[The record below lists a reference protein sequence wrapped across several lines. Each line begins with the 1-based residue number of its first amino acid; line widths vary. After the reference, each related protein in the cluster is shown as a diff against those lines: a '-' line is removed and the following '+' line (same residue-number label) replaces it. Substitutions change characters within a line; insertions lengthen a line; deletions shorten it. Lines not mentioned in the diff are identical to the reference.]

1 MKYFG
6 WQQPISTAPLGCA
19 QIGIGL
25 RRAVRLLLHDQSAQ
39 FLQGERALKHAEARH
54 GCEKHSPDFQPGRSG
69 MQRGEGARL
78 GVEDVLLEEGVSGL
92 SIG

>member
-19 QIGIGL
+19 QIGLGL
-25 RRAVRLLLHDQSAQ
+25 RRAIRLLLHDSSAQ
-39 FLQGERALKHAEARH
+39 FLQGGRALKHAEARH
-54 GCEKHSPDFQPGRSG
+54 GCRKYSPDFQPGRSG
-69 MQRGEGARL
+69 MQRGEGARP
-78 GVEDVLLEEGVSGL
+78 GVEDMLLEEGVSGL